1 MVLAGLIRLEGVEYY
16 FAWKNLKKSNTYV
29 LFSRVHAQD
38 LAKYELTNEHDY
50 PLITSAELL
59 RNYTNQDYVMEI
71 IEELKVSGRMKKYSR
86 FNTSLLNKVLTE
98 LSFARTYSF
107 SPENVYKD
115 ENTFVGRT
123 SMQRTKILHTPLRNL
138 EMSFKV
144 SQSNTMILR

>member
-16 FAWKNLKKSNTYV
+16 FALKNLKKSNTYV

-50 PLITSAELL
+50 PLITSADLL

-107 SPENVYKD
+107 SPENVY
-115 ENTFVGRT
+115 
-123 SMQRTKILHTPLRNL
+123 
-138 EMSFKV
+138 
-144 SQSNTMILR
+144 